1 MYNMFAFRRQFR
13 LTPIFRRIICIFSC
27 ILVVSFCFSQSTSA
41 QSAQKKINLMEYTT
55 QEEAELFWDSLTGG
69 GMFMKDG
76 HTISFRVGDPVIMLD
91 YDKLAV
97 VEAPSQTGGNVYV
110 GDDFKNCIDSLLK
123 TQAPEPYFRIGAVL
137 IDPGHGGKDPGA
149 IDSITVDGKKVQVQ
163 EKDITLNVGKKLCAL
178 LKSKYPDKNI
188 MMTRDTDKFLSLE
201 ERVAIANNVKLG
213 EREAILY
220 VSIHVNAAFDKKA
233 GGFEVWYLSPGYR
246 RTVISSDEAD
256 DADLL
261 PILNSMMEEEYTTES
276 ILMAKYILDGLNNKV
291 GDVMTNRGIKEEE
304 WFVVRNAKM
313 PSVLIELGFV
323 TNPNEAAM
331 LTDESYLKKFADGIY
346 NGIVSFIVHFE
357 HSRGF
362 TGL

>member
-1 MYNMFAFRRQFR
+1 MVSKPFADCVMHGKNIRK
-13 LTPIFRRIICIFSC
+13 IITFFICAV
-27 ILVVSFCFSQSTSA
+27 ILLPCFSQSSKQISLT
-41 QSAQKKINLMEYTT
+41 EYTA
-55 QEEAELFWDSLTGG
+55 QEEAELYWDSLTGG

-76 HTISFRVGDPVIMLD
+76 HTISFRVDDPVIMLD
-91 YDKLAV
+91 YNKLAV
-97 VEAPSQTGGNVYV
+97 VEAPSQRGGNVYV
-110 GDDFKNCIDSLLK
+110 GEDFKNCIENLLK
-123 TQAPEPYFRIGAVL
+123 TEAPEPYFRIGAVL

-149 IDSITVDGKKVQVQ
+149 LDSITVDGKKVQVQ
-163 EKDITLNVGKKLCAL
+163 EKDIVLNVGKKIYNL
-178 LKSKYPDKNI
+178 LKKKYPEKNI
-188 MMTRDTDKFLSLE
+188 IMTRDTDKFLSLE

-220 VSIHVNAAFDKKA
+220 VSVHVNAAFDKNA

-246 RTVISSDEAD
+246 RSVISESEAD
-256 DADLL
+256 DAEIL

-276 ILMAKYILDGLNNKV
+276 ILMAKYILDGLDNKM

-313 PSVLIELGFV
+313 PSVLIELGFL
-323 TNPNEAAM
+323 TNPKEAAI
-331 LTDESYLKKFADGIY
+331 LIDESYLKKIADGIY